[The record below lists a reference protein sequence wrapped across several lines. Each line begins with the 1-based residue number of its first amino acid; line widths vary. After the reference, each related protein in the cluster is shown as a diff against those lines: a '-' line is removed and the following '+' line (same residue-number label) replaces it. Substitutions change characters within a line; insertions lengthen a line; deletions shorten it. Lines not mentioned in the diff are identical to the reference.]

1 MSRVL
6 DSEPVVVPLSRA
18 GLAPARQAY
27 RLLYIAFIAAPIIA
41 GLDKFTNFLVQ
52 WEQYLTPPVAHAL
65 PVSAQALMRAAGI
78 VEIVAGLLVAF
89 RPALGGYV
97 VALWLCGIIVNLLLG
112 AGYYDIALRDFGL
125 LLGALALARLSALFE
140 RSQSNPPLDYVRA
153 ISE

>member
-89 RPALGGYV
+89 RPRPRRLRRGPVAMRHHREFASGRWLLRHRASGFRPPLGGS
-97 VALWLCGIIVNLLLG
+97 CPG
-112 AGYYDIALRDFGL
+112 AI
-125 LLGALALARLSALFE
+125 E
-140 RSQSNPPLDYVRA
+140 RAVRA
-153 ISE
+153 ISEQSAA